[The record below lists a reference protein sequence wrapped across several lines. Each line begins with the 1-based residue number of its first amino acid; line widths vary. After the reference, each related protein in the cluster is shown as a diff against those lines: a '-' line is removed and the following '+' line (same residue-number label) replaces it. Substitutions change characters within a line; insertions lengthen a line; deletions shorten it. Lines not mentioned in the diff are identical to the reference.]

1 MTIAE
6 MTDQEWEAY
15 KAESKARLKAK
26 KRIARLKLQDNLIGM
41 AQSHCRQAVKLSK
54 PALLPDMFPG
64 VTREIEKLF
73 GPAKPKI
80 YKSSK
85 GDSVEWQCAISI
97 RILIDMMNDPR
108 YIKE

>member
-6 MTDQEWEAY
+6 MTDQEWKVY

-26 KRIARLKLQDNLIGM
+26 KRIARLKHQDNLISM

-64 VTREIEKLF
+64 VTSSIEKLF
-73 GPAKPKI
+73 GPSKPKV

-85 GDSVEWQCAISI
+85 GDLVEWQFAIGI
-97 RILIDMMNDPR
+97 RILIDMMNSPR
-108 YIKE
+108 YTR